1 MYFSASALARKI
13 EKLACTCWKPVDL
26 SPSHAYLLLLV
37 IDQPG
42 IQPTCI
48 CTQLQ
53 LTPSTI
59 TRLIEKLEEKEL
71 VTRTSE
77 GKTTAVFP
85 TQKAVDMLPRLKACQ
100 QEFHNKQ
107 AEAISEA
114 NCGELVHKMNRL
126 SEEIERK

>member
-42 IQPTCI
+42 IQPTSI

-59 TRLIEKLEEKEL
+59 TRLMEKLEEKQL
-71 VTRTSE
+71 VTRTNE
-77 GKTTAVFP
+77 GKTTTVFP
-85 TQKAVDMLPRLKACQ
+85 TTKAIELLPQLRACQ
-100 QEFHNKQ
+100 QEFYQKQ
-107 AEAISEA
+107 AEAVKGA
-114 NCGELVHKMNRL
+114 DCRELVQQMNRL
-126 SEEIERK
+126 SDKVG